1 MGALRLEIACQMLQE
16 GADTRSF
23 YERTDGLCRTTGLAY
38 LIYSVGRTGNP
49 HDKSNGQHW
58 RDINR

>member
-49 HDKSNGQHW
+49 HDKSNGQH
-58 RDINR
+58 